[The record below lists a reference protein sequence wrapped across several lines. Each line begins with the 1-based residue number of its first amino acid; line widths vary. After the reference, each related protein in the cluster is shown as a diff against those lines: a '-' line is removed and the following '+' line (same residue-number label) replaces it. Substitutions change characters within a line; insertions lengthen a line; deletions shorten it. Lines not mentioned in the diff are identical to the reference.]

1 MTYVSMAENL
11 TKAYGLEPDGRF
23 IEVADAIMQE
33 AHPAMAETIHELV
46 DSALEQEEAEAN
58 DIDLKTEVG

>member
-1 MTYVSMAENL
+1 MTYLSMASNP

>member
-23 IEVADAIMQE
+23 IETADIIAGE
-33 AHPAMAETIHELV
+33 AHPAMAETIHELGNG
-46 DSALEQEEAEAN
+46 ALEEEEAKAN

>member
-23 IEVADAIMQE
+23 IEIADIIAVE
-33 AHPAMAETIHELV
+33 AHPAMAETIHYLV
-46 DSALEQEEAEAN
+46 ETALEQEEAEEN
-58 DIDLKTEVG
+58 EVDLKNEVG

>member
-1 MTYVSMAENL
+1 MTYLSMASNL

-33 AHPAMAETIHELV
+33 AHPAMAEPYT
-46 DSALEQEEAEAN
+46 S
-58 DIDLKTEVG
+58 

>member
-23 IEVADAIMQE
+23 IEVADVIMQE
-33 AHPAMAETIHELV
+33 AHPAMAETIHYLV
-46 DSALEQEEAEAN
+46 ETALEQEEAEEN
-58 DIDLKTEVG
+58 EVDLKTEVG